1 MLCSIII
8 CFLLFSIASSANYE
22 LKRTDSTYV
31 LFFKSDDYIKNMDK
45 TILATYNKD
54 TYPFGFYIGKLE
66 AKSSIQPGFVGTIG
80 IKIIKKDAQANE
92 QKVSV
97 ECHGMDLSA
106 ANQGITL
113 FCLNKIDYDS
123 IEISPQTSDT
133 ISIENYS
140 KISFTDSVPNG
151 DSMINFKVKYLF
163 FILGLLLFI

>member
-66 AKSSIQPGFVGTIG
+66 AKSSIQQGFVGTIW
-80 IKIIKKDAQANE
+80 IKIIKKDAQTNE

-106 ANQGITL
+106 VNQGITL
-113 FCLNKIDYDS
+113 FCLN
-123 IEISPQTSDT
+123 
-133 ISIENYS
+133 
-140 KISFTDSVPNG
+140 
-151 DSMINFKVKYLF
+151 
-163 FILGLLLFI
+163 